1 MAFTSGSLQEPIPS
15 RRAWVRG
22 RALLLP
28 TLVFVL
34 LASLPSPL
42 RAAEIDSVT
51 SRNAPLR
58 DASKPLDA
66 RIHNA
71 LRTAVERANERGAA
85 CDPQDLTQQLR
96 RALSVPFVGHSIAE
110 DLNDADDLDTRRV
123 TLRDSIYRDMGHFDA
138 ISVHLKDLSAVIRL
152 GDSLVGVDKIGHFFV
167 QGWTYFE
174 IAYLRGDGIEA
185 AMDWGERTERTVF
198 GLYTTGIYSSADLS
212 ANFEGMRF
220 WLRLLGPERDPL
232 ERGWWFNR
240 PMVTCS
246 KRFWTREPYW
256 RIRRKVRMSRYVSG
270 AWDEGVNCNRYRNR
284 EIETQV
290 AKRIAEREAA
300 DAERYTCP
308 IRPEECA
315 DARERYDRFADR
327 LLHPL
332 CASARRPPRP
342 WWKLW

>member
-1 MAFTSGSLQEPIPS
+1 MRRTSQFRE
-15 RRAWVRG
+15 
-22 RALLLP
+22 LLRP
-28 TLVFVL
+28 ALVFVL

-51 SRNAPLR
+51 SRGAPLR
-58 DASKPLDA
+58 DSSKPLDA
-66 RIHNA
+66 RINDA
-71 LRTAVERANERGAA
+71 LRSAVERANERGSG
-85 CDPQDLTQQLR
+85 CDPQDLTRQLR
-96 RALSVPFVGHSIAE
+96 RALSVPFIGHSIAE

-123 TLRDSIYRDMGHFDA
+123 AFRDSIYRDLGLFDA

-152 GDSLVGVDKIGHFFV
+152 GDHLVGVDKIGHFFV

-185 AMDWGERTERTVF
+185 AMDWGEQAERSYF
-198 GLYTTGIYSSADLS
+198 GLYTTGIYSTADLS

-240 PMVTCS
+240 PIVTCS
-246 KRFWTREPYW
+246 KRLWSREPYW
-256 RIRRKVRMSRYVSG
+256 RIRRKARISRSATA
-270 AWDEGVNCNRYRNR
+270 AWDEGVNCIRYRNP
-284 EIETQV
+284 EIEALV

-308 IRPEECA
+308 IRPDECA
-315 DARERYDRFADR
+315 DARERYDGYADR

-332 CASARRPPRP
+332 CADAQRPPRP
-342 WWKLW
+342 WWKPW